1 MKSNT
6 TIILKGSEVAALL
19 PLDTCIL
26 AVENAFKLF
35 AAGKVA
41 PPSIL
46 GVHVENGGY
55 HIKAGVMGFDKSYFV
70 AKTNANFPKNP
81 KKYNL
86 PTIQGVVTVCDTD
99 NGRLLALMD
108 SIEVTIIRTG
118 AATAVAAKYLAK
130 KNAKIVTVVGCGSQ
144 GKISI
149 KMLMEVR
156 PIEKVFVYD
165 IDKNAANR
173 LLDEL
178 SYLDISI
185 VITDDLKTAL
195 DESDICVTCTTSKTP
210 FINHEDLKPGT
221 FIAAV
226 GSDNEE
232 KQELSANVLA
242 LNTLI
247 TDVTNQC
254 AKIGELHH
262 AIEAKLMSQ
271 NDAHAELGEII
282 LGKKK
287 GRKSDNDIIIFDST
301 GMGLQDVAAASIVYE
316 KAISEGIGI
325 KVTFGN

>member
-1 MKSNT
+1 MKNNT
-6 TIILKGSEVAALL
+6 TVILKGSEVASLL
-19 PLDTCIL
+19 PLDACIL
-26 AVENAFKLF
+26 AVENAFRLYS
-35 AAGKVA
+35 AGMVA
-41 PPSIL
+41 PPSIM
-46 GVHVENGGY
+46 GIHVENGGY
-55 HIKAGVMGFDKSYFV
+55 HIKAGVMGTEKSYFV

-86 PTIQGVVTVCDTD
+86 PTIQGVVTVYDTD

-130 KNAKIVTVVGCGSQ
+130 KNARVATIVGCGSQ

-156 PIEKVFVYD
+156 PIEKVFIYD
-165 IDKNAANR
+165 IDLHAANK
-173 LLDEL
+173 LIEEL
-178 SYLDISI
+178 GYLHISI
-185 VITDDLKTAL
+185 VRTDDLKAAL
-195 DESDICVTCTTSKTP
+195 AESDICVTCTTSKTP
-210 FINHEDLKPGT
+210 LLYHDDIRPGT

-226 GSDNEE
+226 GSDNED
-232 KQELSANVLA
+232 KQELSAKVLS

-262 AIEAKLMSQ
+262 AIEAKLMTEK
-271 NDAHAELGEII
+271 DTYAELGEII

-287 GRKSDNDIIIFDST
+287 GRKSDSEIIIFDST

-316 KAISEGIGI
+316 KAVANSIGL
-325 KVTFGN
+325 KVEFGN